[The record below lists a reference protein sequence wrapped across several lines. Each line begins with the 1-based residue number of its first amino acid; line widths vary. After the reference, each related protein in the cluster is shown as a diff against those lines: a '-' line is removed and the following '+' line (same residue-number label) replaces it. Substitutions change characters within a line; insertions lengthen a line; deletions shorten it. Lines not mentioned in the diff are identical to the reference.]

1 MPKIIINHI
10 TIKTVIDIIDKWEGK
25 LTWELLCYEVSKAL
39 GLKTTITRNA
49 LQSHGQIKLAFQTKK
64 GLIYGNYLERRKH
77 DGESL
82 ERAIRYAKSL
92 EKKIIRLE
100 AENRALVEQFII
112 WQHHLASMG
121 ADMSSLIKPLP
132 KNKRA

>member
-1 MPKIIINHI
+1 MPKVIINHI
-10 TIKTVIDIIDKWEGK
+10 TIKTVIDIIEKWEGK

-39 GLKTTITRNA
+39 GLKTIITRNA
-49 LQSHGQIKLAFQTKK
+49 LQSHGQIKLAFQTRKLWL
-64 GLIYGNYLERRKH
+64 GENVFQRRKGDDRVLQNAVAH
-77 DGESL
+77 GKRL
-82 ERAIRYAKSL
+82 EAKL
-92 EKKIIRLE
+92 IRLE